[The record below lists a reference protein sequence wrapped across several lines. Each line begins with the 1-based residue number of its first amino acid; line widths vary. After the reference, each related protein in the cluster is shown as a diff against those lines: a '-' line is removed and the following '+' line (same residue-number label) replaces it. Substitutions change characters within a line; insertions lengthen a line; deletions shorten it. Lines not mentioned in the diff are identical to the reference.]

1 MQTVIWTPPP
11 GPLFAL
17 SELATDVA
25 YAVTCSVVDE
35 TDPTLA
41 VVGYQAIVT
50 PEQSLL
56 TVTAGSSGVT
66 VSADSLSG
74 LFSIEFIDYLRGGQL
89 ARASSWEELPEDAE
103 ELVEFRPSREVSKV
117 YLLTVTALLSD
128 NTELVA
134 EYTMTVFQD
143 WTAGRNRLVEE
154 VNARR

>member
-17 SELATDVA
+17 SELATDVT

-41 VVGYQAIVT
+41 VVGYRAIVT

-56 TVTAGSSGVT
+56 TVTAGASGVT
-66 VSADSLSG
+66 VSADSLAG
-74 LFSIEFIDYLRGGQL
+74 LFAIEFIDYLRDGQL

-128 NTELVA
+128 DTELVA